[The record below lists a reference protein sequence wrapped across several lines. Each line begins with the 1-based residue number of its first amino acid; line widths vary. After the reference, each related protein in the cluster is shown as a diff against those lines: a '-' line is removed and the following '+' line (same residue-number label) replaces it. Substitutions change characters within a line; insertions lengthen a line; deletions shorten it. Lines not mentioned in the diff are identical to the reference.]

1 MAGGRRPRSARRPG
15 PRRRALQQ
23 GGKDMRKQMSQN
35 RQLAISPGGQGQ
47 DGEDEEEGLG
57 DEPGGQS
64 ADGKRDP
71 LGRQVEGTGGRA
83 ADDGSVHLPPGF
95 DPARS
100 RAIQDE
106 LRRRGADRERPQRE
120 LDYIDRL
127 LKPFSE

>member
-1 MAGGRRPRSARRPG
+1 
-15 PRRRALQQ
+15 
-23 GGKDMRKQMSQN
+23 
-35 RQLAISPGGQGQ
+35 
-47 DGEDEEEGLG
+47 
-57 DEPGGQS
+57 
-64 ADGKRDP
+64 
-71 LGRQVEGTGGRA
+71 
-83 ADDGSVHLPPGF
+83 VHLPPGF